1 MKKGAFCV
9 LAIVLFMA
17 DQALLAAGP
26 ASPDE
31 CVAQF
36 FEASKNGD
44 TARMKQLIAGTFY
57 NQRKVLLEEN
67 ATYPDF
73 LRKYYEGARQQIT
86 SMRED
91 RGGWVVEVRIAF
103 ADATVD
109 SNKLLLQKDATGTWK
124 IMQDIHP

>member
-1 MKKGAFCV
+1 MKKGVFCV
-9 LAIVLFMA
+9 LAMALFMG

-31 CVAQF
+31 SVVQF

-44 TARMKQLIAGTFY
+44 TARMKQLITGSFY

-67 ATYPDF
+67 TTYPDF
-73 LRKYYEGARQQIT
+73 LRKHYDGARLQIN

-91 RGGWVVEVRIAF
+91 RRGWVVEVRIKF
-103 ADATVD
+103 ADGTVD
-109 SNKLLLQKDATGTWK
+109 SNKFLVQKDASGSWK
-124 IMQDIHP
+124 IIDEVHP

>member
-9 LAIVLFMA
+9 LAMALFMG

-31 CVAQF
+31 SVVQF

-44 TARMKQLIAGTFY
+44 TARMKQLIAGSFY

-67 ATYPDF
+67 TTYPDF
-73 LRKYYEGARQQIT
+73 LRKHYDGARLQIT

-91 RGGWVVEVRIAF
+91 RRGWVVEVRIKF
-103 ADATVD
+103 ADGTVD
-109 SNKLLLQKDATGTWK
+109 SNKFLVQKDASGSWK
-124 IMQDIHP
+124 IIDEVHP

>member
-9 LAIVLFMA
+9 LAMALFMG

-31 CVAQF
+31 SVVQF

-44 TARMKQLIAGTFY
+44 TARMKQLIAGSFY

-67 ATYPDF
+67 TTYPDF
-73 LRKYYEGARQQIT
+73 LRKHYDGARLQIN

-91 RGGWVVEVRIAF
+91 RRGWVVEITIKF
-103 ADATVD
+103 ADGTVD
-109 SNKLLLQKDATGTWK
+109 SNKFLVQKDASGSWK
-124 IMQDIHP
+124 IIDEVHP